1 MIFHLIINSLFV
13 FLILAAVVEISLLI
27 FKIKSARIR
36 YICRLLPILKI
47 PIDLFVFS
55 VFGES
60 LFLNLNPFSC
70 EIYLNQFFTTLL
82 NIPLGTPIPQYIASK
97 LPPLYLN
104 LFAISV
110 VVISI
115 LLFTRKCARVIASQI
130 YLRKILS
137 ASVLCRR
144 EIFSERIRGELKRL
158 NGVILCCD
166 QIQTPL
172 AAKSRT
178 ILLPTALMS
187 RLSQEEFEA
196 VIAHELEHLRWK
208 DPTVR
213 FASSVICS
221 LFWWIPTGWW
231 SQRLE
236 ADQEQASDF
245 GAPKYGI
252 DPHALG
258 SAFLKAIQQERVSS
272 LKSAAICPFVSPK
285 NTHAKRLENMLR
297 LNKPLK
303 GHKLI
308 STIAAAICCM
318 ASLCFWMC

>member
-13 FLILAAVVEISLLI
+13 FLILATVIEASLFI
-27 FKIKSARIR
+27 FKIKNARTR
-36 YICRLLPILKI
+36 YLCRLLPILKI
-47 PIDLFVFS
+47 PVDLFAFG

-70 EIYLNQFFTTLL
+70 EIYLNHFITTLF
-82 NIPLGTPIPQYIASK
+82 NIPPDIPIPQYIASK

-104 LFAISV
+104 LFGIAVIA
-110 VVISI
+110 ISI

-130 YLRKILS
+130 YLRKVLS
-137 ASVLCRR
+137 LSTPCPRS
-144 EIFSERIRGELKRL
+144 IFSERIQSELKRL

-166 QIQTPL
+166 QIQTPF

-178 ILLPTALMS
+178 ILLPSALMNS
-187 RLSQEEFEA
+187 LSQEEFEA

-208 DPTVR
+208 DPILR
-213 FASSVICS
+213 SLSSVICS
-221 LFWWIPTGWW
+221 LFWWLPTGWW
-231 SQRLE
+231 SKRLE
-236 ADQEQASDF
+236 EDQELASDL
-245 GAPKYGI
+245 GTPKYGI

-258 SAFLKAIQQERVSS
+258 SAFLKAIRQERVTSFR
-272 LKSAAICPFVSPK
+272 SAAICPFVSLK
-285 NTHAKRLENMLR
+285 NTHAKRLENILK
-297 LNKPLK
+297 LDKPLK

-318 ASLCFWMC
+318 AFLCFWMC